1 MYLENFEGNKGRRTL
16 RIVGDGV
23 RRRTRRNGRRREPGF
38 TLVELLV
45 VIAIIGI
52 LIGLLL
58 PAVQAARETA
68 RRMQCANN
76 VKQWT
81 LALANY
87 HDALNGFPQFTSW
100 GRSAA
105 DGKVYDTAFSIQAR
119 ILPYIEQGAFMAG
132 IDFGDYDKYRVYW
145 QKTALNEALFDKMD
159 FPCPTL
165 ACPSEDQPR
174 TALQPKND
182 GRYANGNNYVFCS
195 GTSTGDGNNLDG
207 GRNDGAFAWR
217 QTSFASL
224 TDGTSQTMVVS
235 ETRLQF
241 PTAPSEPG
249 DDDWDRM
256 YVLGA
261 GTFEDYVDPDLAAL
275 KPQATGTHRGFP
287 WITGRHY
294 ASGYSAYSV
303 PNARVPSIWLR
314 GTELTF
320 DGAASNHPGIVVVG
334 FADGSVRN
342 VSETVALDV
351 WRAAATRAGSETNVE
366 F

>member
-1 MYLENFEGNKGRRTL
+1 MKNWKNKKKWAVCGVGANRGEEN
-16 RIVGDGV
+16 
-23 RRRTRRNGRRREPGF
+23 GF

-119 ILPYIEQGAFMAG
+119 ILPYIEQGAFMLG
-132 IDFGDYDKYRVYW
+132 VNFGDYDNWRVYW
-145 QKTALNEALFDKMD
+145 QKTKLNEAIIEKLD
-159 FPCPTL
+159 FPCSTL

-174 TALQPKND
+174 VAKQPNHD
-182 GRYANGNNYVFCS
+182 DVYANGNNYVFCS

-207 GRNDGAFAWR
+207 GLNDGAFAWR

-235 ETRLQF
+235 EARLQF
-241 PTAPSEPG
+241 ATTPTAPG
-249 DDDWDRM
+249 DNDWDRL
-256 YVLGA
+256 YVLGE
-261 GTFEDYVDPDLAAL
+261 GTCADYVEPDLAAM
-275 KPQATGTHRGFP
+275 KPSATGSHRGFP

-294 ASGYSAYSV
+294 ATGYSAYSV
-303 PNARVPSIWLR
+303 PNARVPSVWLR
-314 GTELTF
+314 GKELTF
-320 DGAASNHPGIVVVG
+320 DGASSNHPGIVVVG

-342 VSETVALDV
+342 VAETVSLDV
-351 WRAAATRAGSETNVE
+351 WRAAATRSGSETNVE
-366 F
+366 L